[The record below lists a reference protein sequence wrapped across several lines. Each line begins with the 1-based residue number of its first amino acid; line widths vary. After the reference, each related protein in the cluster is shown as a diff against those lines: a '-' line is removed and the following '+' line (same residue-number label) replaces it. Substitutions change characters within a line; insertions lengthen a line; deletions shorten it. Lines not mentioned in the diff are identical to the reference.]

1 MPRKYRKTCRND
13 GFGLYPANRRY
24 QANCRQQ
31 VAQPATG
38 KAEGKQRFMRCRR
51 KADRSGGGA
60 VTEPPG
66 YLVKPSGQN
75 QMPGGTGRRRRCWT
89 TTTDSLEA
97 VSPKSTGI
105 MAGERGAGGN
115 TGPIYVQSPLADE
128 QTGQLDMGGPAEL
141 ADRAKFLQFEPGLNQ
156 QRRIARPA

>member
-1 MPRKYRKTCRND
+1 LKKKRETAETDRETDRHDLAAMPRKYRKTCRND

-51 KADRSGGGA
+51 KADRRSGGA

-66 YLVKPSGQN
+66 YLVKPSG
-75 QMPGGTGRRRRCWT
+75 
-89 TTTDSLEA
+89 
-97 VSPKSTGI
+97 
-105 MAGERGAGGN
+105 
-115 TGPIYVQSPLADE
+115 
-128 QTGQLDMGGPAEL
+128 
-141 ADRAKFLQFEPGLNQ
+141 
-156 QRRIARPA
+156 